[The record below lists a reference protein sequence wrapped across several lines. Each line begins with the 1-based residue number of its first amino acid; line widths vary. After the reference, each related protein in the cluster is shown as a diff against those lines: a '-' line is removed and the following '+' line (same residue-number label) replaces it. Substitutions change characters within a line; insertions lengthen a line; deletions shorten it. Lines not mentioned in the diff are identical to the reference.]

1 MGVGVADDTVCF
13 SERAAVNPV
22 AELCQ
27 HAAILPLFPILY
39 HGVINRDEK
48 VDDHCFLS
56 EPPSKQGQNQLRCK
70 SHKNGIVLL
79 QGHCTEFAI
88 DMKQPARIAL
98 FRTAE
103 DIDAR
108 SGFPQLCDFLG
119 VSQVIQI
126 FGGDEKHVFSSI
138 EMHA

>member
-1 MGVGVADDTVCF
+1 MGVGVADDAVCF

-56 EPPSKQGQNQLRCK
+56 EPPSKQRQNQLRCK

-79 QGHCTEFAI
+79 
-88 DMKQPARIAL
+88 
-98 FRTAE
+98 
-103 DIDAR
+103 
-108 SGFPQLCDFLG
+108 LG

-126 FGGDEKHVFSSI
+126 FGGNEKHVFSSV